1 MPDAEP
7 VSQGTVSVY
16 VAGLR
21 VCLLA
26 RPLMSRDTG
35 RGLAAQR
42 AVEGSEAVGPS
53 EPLGCT
59 EGQRVNLMTL

>member
-1 MPDAEP
+1 
-7 VSQGTVSVY
+7 
-16 VAGLR
+16 
-21 VCLLA
+21 
-26 RPLMSRDTG
+26 MSLGQASDESG
-35 RGLAAQR
+35 YGARGLAAQR